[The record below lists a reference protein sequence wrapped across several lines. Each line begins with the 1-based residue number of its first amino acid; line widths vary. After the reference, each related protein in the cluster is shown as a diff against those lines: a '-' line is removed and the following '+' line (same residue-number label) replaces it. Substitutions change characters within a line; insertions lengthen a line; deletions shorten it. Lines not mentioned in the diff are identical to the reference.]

1 MLSASILAQ
10 LVWSGLAAASFN
22 CLFAVAFAL
31 VLKVNHLWNFA
42 QAAMMV
48 VAYATAL
55 ACTREAGLPLVAT
68 VVPTAVV
75 TIAFAVG
82 IEAFGFATLRR
93 RGSSMLTFFIFT
105 LVLSELVIFLGE
117 LVLGTEPTTLLDSL
131 MTPIHLIG
139 GVAVSDW
146 DLVALAVTLA
156 MLLAL
161 AVYLRLS
168 RRGQHLIAVADNPAL
183 AELYG
188 IGRDASFRL
197 AMGIAA
203 VFVAVGMVL
212 LGTKAATVPST
223 ALQQFLIISVVATVL
238 AGIGRVFAAGFTALL
253 LGVLQGLSIILI
265 SARWQ
270 PLLIDALM
278 LVVVMLFPRGVAA
291 GIGRLSPV
299 GRVARG

>member
-1 MLSASILAQ
+1 MLSPSILVQ

-55 ACTREAGLPLVAT
+55 ACTRAAGLPVAAAL
-68 VVPTAVV
+68 VPTVAV
-75 TIAFAVG
+75 TIGFAVG

-93 RGSSMLTFFIFT
+93 RGSPMLAFFIFT
-105 LVLSELVIFLGE
+105 LVLSELVIFVGE

-131 MTPIHLIG
+131 VTPVHLVG

-161 AVYLRLS
+161 AAYLRGS

-197 AMGIAA
+197 AMALAA

-238 AGIGRVFAAGFTALL
+238 AGIGRVFAAGFAALL
-253 LGVLQGLSIILI
+253 LGVLQGLSIIVI

-278 LVVVMLFPRGVAA
+278 LAAVVLFPRGVAA
-291 GIGRLSPV
+291 GVTRLLPTR
-299 GRVARG
+299 RVARG

>member
-1 MLSASILAQ
+1 MAQ
-10 LVWSGLAAASFN
+10 LIWSGLAAASFN

-42 QAAMMV
+42 QAGMMV
-48 VAYATAL
+48 VAYAAAL
-55 ACTREAGLPLVAT
+55 ACTREAGLPVLAALL
-68 VVPTAVV
+68 PAAAV

-82 IEAFGFATLRR
+82 IEALGFATLRR
-93 RGSSMLTFFIFT
+93 RGSSMLAFFIFS

-131 MTPIHLIG
+131 VTPVHLIH

-146 DLVALAVTLA
+146 DLAALMVTLA

-161 AVYLRLS
+161 AAYLRWS

-197 AMGIAA
+197 AMALAA

-238 AGIGRVFAAGFTALL
+238 AGIGRVFAAGVAALL
-253 LGVLQGLSIILI
+253 LGVLQGLSILLI

-270 PLLIDALM
+270 PLLVDLLM
-278 LVVVMLFPRGVAA
+278 LAAVLVFPRGVAA
-291 GIGRLSPV
+291 GMASMFPIKST
-299 GRVARG
+299 ARN

>member
-1 MLSASILAQ
+1 MLSSSILIQ
-10 LVWSGLAAASFN
+10 LVWSGLAVASFN

-55 ACTREAGLPLVAT
+55 ACTRVAGLPIVAAL
-68 VVPTAVV
+68 VPTVAV
-75 TIAFAVG
+75 TVG
-82 IEAFGFATLRR
+82 FGICIEAFGFATLRR
-93 RGSSMLTFFIFT
+93 RGSSMLAFFIFA
-105 LVLSELVIFLGE
+105 LVLSELVIFIGE
-117 LVLGTEPTTLLDSL
+117 LVIGTEPTTLLDAL
-131 MTPIHLIG
+131 VTPVHLIG

-146 DLVALAVTLA
+146 DLAALVVTSV

-161 AVYLRLS
+161 AAYLRWS
-168 RRGQHLIAVADNPAL
+168 RRGQHLLAVADNPAL

-197 AMGIAA
+197 AIALAA
-203 VFVAVGMVL
+203 VFIAVGMLL
-212 LGTKAATVPST
+212 LGTKAATVPAT
-223 ALQQFLIISVVATVL
+223 TLQQFLIISVVATVL
-238 AGIGRVFAAGFTALL
+238 AGIGRVFAAGIAALL
-253 LGVLQGLSIILI
+253 LGVLQGLSILVI

-278 LVVVMLFPRGVAA
+278 LAAVILFPHGVVAGVA
-291 GIGRLSPV
+291 RLVPAR
-299 GRVARG
+299 RVARG

>member
-55 ACTREAGLPLVAT
+55 ACTRKAGLPVA
-68 VVPTAVV
+68 VAPIPTMAV
-75 TIAFAVG
+75 TIVFAVG
-82 IEAFGFATLRR
+82 IEAFGFARLRR
-93 RGSSMLTFFIFT
+93 RGSSMLAFFIFT
-105 LVLSELVIFLGE
+105 LVLSELFIFLGE
-117 LVLGTEPTTLLDSL
+117 LVIGTEPTTLLDSL
-131 MTPIHLIG
+131 VTPIHLIG
-139 GVAVSDW
+139 GIAVSEW

-161 AVYLRLS
+161 AAYLRWS

-197 AMGIAA
+197 AMALAA
-203 VFVAVGMVL
+203 AFVAVGMVL

-223 ALQQFLIISVVATVL
+223 ALQQFLILSVVATVL
-238 AGIGRVFAAGFTALL
+238 AGIGRVFAAGLAALL

-278 LVVVMLFPRGVAA
+278 LAAVMLFPRGVAA
-291 GIGRLSPV
+291 GVAVLFPTR
-299 GRVARG
+299 RVARG

>member
-1 MLSASILAQ
+1 MLSWSILAQ
-10 LVWSGLAAASFN
+10 LVWSGLAVASFN

-55 ACTREAGLPLVAT
+55 ACTRGAGLPILAALGPTMIVT
-68 VVPTAVV
+68 VVFG
-75 TIAFAVG
+75 IC
-82 IEAFGFATLRR
+82 IEAFGFATLRQ
-93 RGSSMLTFFIFT
+93 RGSPMLAFFIFA

-117 LVLGTEPTTLLDSL
+117 LVIGTEPTTLLDAL
-131 MTPIHLIG
+131 VTPVHLIG
-139 GVAVSDW
+139 GVAVSEW
-146 DLVALAVTLA
+146 DVVALSATLA

-161 AVYLRLS
+161 AAYLRWS
-168 RRGQHLIAVADNPAL
+168 RRGQHLLAVADNPAL

-197 AMGIAA
+197 AIAIAA

-212 LGTKAATVPST
+212 LGAKAATVPST

-238 AGIGRVFAAGFTALL
+238 AGIGRVFAAGFAALL
-253 LGVLQGLSIILI
+253 LGVMQGLSILVI

-278 LVVVMLFPRGVAA
+278 LAAVILFPHGVVAGVA
-291 GIGRLSPV
+291 RLMPARPV
-299 GRVARG
+299 VRG